1 MKNGSKRLIVRGFLT
16 LVVII
21 KVMNCS
27 ARQTGKDNI
36 EGIWKGTSLCQVKS
50 SPCHDENVVYH
61 ISRATN
67 GKTHTIQMNK
77 IVNGAEEEMGAS
89 DAVYDKTKH
98 TLTSTTKNR
107 QGRIGVWLF
116 KIDGKQMHGT
126 LTIDEKTLYRI
137 IEMRK
142 TD

>member
-1 MKNGSKRLIVRGFLT
+1 MKNSSKRLILHGFLT

-21 KVMNCS
+21 KGMNCS

-36 EGIWKGTSLCQVKS
+36 EGTWKGTSLCQVKS

-61 ISRATN
+61 ISRTTN
-67 GKTHTIQMNK
+67 GKTYTIQMNK

-89 DAVYDKTKH
+89 DAVYDETKL